1 MNVQSAERHK
11 VVDEV
16 FLMVDTAARQGL
28 TVFPVRDA
36 IRLLR
41 ENPECGLTESEIAKV
56 IAKLARD
63 KDVAI
68 HLAPISKR
76 FHG

>member
-16 FLMVDTAARQGL
+16 FLMVDTAATQGL

-41 ENPECGLTESEIAKV
+41 ENPGCGLTESEIAKV

-63 KDVAI
+63 KHVAI
-68 HLAPISKR
+68 QLAPISKR
-76 FHG
+76 SHG